1 MGDVSGT
8 GASSVA
14 ADQTTDMS
22 RAVACAAVARGRP
35 GLVQIFPRSTRAIAT
50 VFRVAGSAMLG
61 RGEAVGIRVPDARVS
76 RNHARLESRPSGIG
90 VFDLGSRHG
99 SRVAGRSVGSEGTLA
114 SFDSVVRFG
123 DTLCLVVRDVERYRV
138 TPRRISG
145 AALGMPSDV
154 LAGPLLADVWDRATR
169 VAALSAPVLLLGESG
184 TGKEILARLI
194 HRATAH
200 LGPFVGIN
208 VAAIPEAL
216 FESELFGHDR
226 GAFTGAMH
234 ARTGAFREAAGG
246 ILFLDEVG
254 ELRLDLQAKL
264 LRAVDLQSVRPLG
277 SDRDVP
283 VSVRL
288 VTATSVDLAAACDA
302 GKFRADLYYRLQGV
316 TLRVPPLRERPDDV
330 LLLAESILEDEGARA
345 RLSTDAAEKLSL
357 ARWEGNTR
365 ALRSAVVQ
373 GLASALSAGSSELR
387 AEHLPA
393 LETASEGP
401 LSEEDVRAAMVTA
414 SGIAS
419 QAALSL
425 GVSRTTFYK
434 LCKRFGVTASSL
446 RSE

>member
-14 ADQTTDMS
+14 VNQTTDVS
-22 RAVACAAVARGRP
+22 LGVGCASVARGRP

-50 VFRVAGSAMLG
+50 VFRVAGSALLG
-61 RGEAVGIRVPDARVS
+61 RGDSVGIRVPDARVS
-76 RNHARLESRPSGIG
+76 RNHARVESRSSGVG

-138 TPRRISG
+138 MPRRVSG
-145 AALGMPSDV
+145 ATLGMPSDA

-184 TGKEILARLI
+184 TGKEILARLL
-194 HRATAH
+194 HRATAQPC
-200 LGPFVGIN
+200 PFVGIN

-216 FESELFGHDR
+216 FESELFGHER
-226 GAFTGAMH
+226 GAFTGALH

-254 ELRLDLQAKL
+254 DLRLDLQAKL
-264 LRAVDLQSVRPLG
+264 LRALDLQSVRPLG
-277 SDRDVP
+277 SDRDVS

-288 VTATSVDLAAACDA
+288 VTATSVDLKAACEA
-302 GKFRADLYYRLQGV
+302 GKFRADLYYRLHGV

-345 RLSTDAAEKLSL
+345 RLSTDAAEKLAL
-357 ARWEGNTR
+357 ARWQGNTR
-365 ALRSAVVQ
+365 ALRSAVMQ
-373 GLASALSAGSSELR
+373 GLASALSDGSPELR
-387 AEHLPA
+387 ADHLPE
-393 LETASEGP
+393 LEAASEGP
-401 LSEEDVRAAMVTA
+401 LSEVDVRAAMA
-414 SGIAS
+414 SAAGVAS
-419 QAALSL
+419 HAAGLL

-434 LCKRFGVTASSL
+434 LCKRFGIRASSL